1 MNIRQVRKKIKS
13 ISNVKK
19 ITKAMQMVSAI
30 KMKKAQQYALEGKP
44 YRENL
49 EKIIKKMVDSLDVK
63 YSSLLTAEGVDTDK
77 KLVIVI
83 SSNKGLCGAFH
94 FNLFRHILRNID
106 IRKSDFITLGRKG
119 ALFVNRAGGTI
130 LADFSQ
136 SDQME
141 TVSAVFR
148 TALVAF
154 LDGKYKEI
162 VLVHNKFINTLRY
175 DPLVKVILPV
185 KIENVLG
192 GIVKI
197 RTEYI
202 IEPSPETIIDALL
215 RSFVEEEIRGAI
227 SESLAAEHSARMI
240 AMKSATENAEDV
252 IYNLT
257 FLRNKL
263 RQEKITYELLDMV
276 TAKESVETV

>member
-1 MNIRQVRKKIKS
+1 
-13 ISNVKK
+13 
-19 ITKAMQMVSAI
+19 MQMVSAI

>member
-19 ITKAMQMVSAI
+19 ITKAMQLVSAV

-49 EKIIKKMVDSLDVK
+49 EKIIKKMIDSLDMK
-63 YSSLLTAEGVDTDK
+63 YSSLLTAEGVGTNK

-94 FNLFRHILRNID
+94 FNLFRHILKNID
-106 IRKSDFITLGRKG
+106 IQKSDFITLGRKG
-119 ALFVNRAGGTI
+119 ALFVNRVGGTI

-136 SDQME
+136 TDQME

-148 TALVAF
+148 TVLAAF

-162 VLVHNKFINTLRY
+162 VLVHNKFINTLTY
-175 DPLVKVILPV
+175 DPMARVILPV
-185 KIENVLG
+185 KIEKVLE
-192 GIVKI
+192 GIMKA

-227 SESLAAEHSARMI
+227 TESLAAEHSARMI
-240 AMKSATENAEDV
+240 AMKSATDNAEDV

-276 TAKESVETV
+276 TAKESVEIN

>member
-1 MNIRQVRKKIKS
+1 
-13 ISNVKK
+13 
-19 ITKAMQMVSAI
+19 
-30 KMKKAQQYALEGKP
+30 
-44 YRENL
+44 
-49 EKIIKKMVDSLDVK
+49 
-63 YSSLLTAEGVDTDK
+63 
-77 KLVIVI
+77 
-83 SSNKGLCGAFH
+83 
-94 FNLFRHILRNID
+94 
-106 IRKSDFITLGRKG
+106 
-119 ALFVNRAGGTI
+119 
-130 LADFSQ
+130 
-136 SDQME
+136 ME

>member
-1 MNIRQVRKKIKS
+1 M
-13 ISNVKK
+13 
-19 ITKAMQMVSAI
+19 
-30 KMKKAQQYALEGKP
+30 
-44 YRENL
+44 
-49 EKIIKKMVDSLDVK
+49 
-63 YSSLLTAEGVDTDK
+63 
-77 KLVIVI
+77 
-83 SSNKGLCGAFH
+83 
-94 FNLFRHILRNID
+94 
-106 IRKSDFITLGRKG
+106 
-119 ALFVNRAGGTI
+119 
-130 LADFSQ
+130 
-136 SDQME
+136 
-141 TVSAVFR
+141 
-148 TALVAF
+148 
-154 LDGKYKEI
+154 
-162 VLVHNKFINTLRY
+162 
-175 DPLVKVILPV
+175 
-185 KIENVLG
+185 
-192 GIVKI
+192 KI